1 MKIGIR
7 IEDFALSTKDNS
19 GSKVVLP
26 YTAIREIAQVAE
38 EGGLDSIWHSD
49 HLLYRFQP
57 ETTVGPWESWT
68 MLTALAEATSKIK
81 LGTLVLSNP
90 FRNPGLLAKMAHTL
104 DEVSNGRL
112 ILGIG
117 TGWHKPEF
125 DAFGYSF
132 KNRVDRF
139 EEALQILQPL
149 LKGKEASFNGKYHQA
164 NNCVIT
170 PVSSCSNGIPLLIG
184 AHGPRMLRL
193 TAQYADMWNKAWLG
207 DAETFKPHVA
217 DMQKACEET
226 NRDMDTLGITASV
239 SVAFP
244 DLGETNPFTSEPI
257 TGSIENIAKAFQKY
271 EELGTAHLIVQ
282 YTPSTLAGL
291 ERLIRTV
298 KSYRGMESNNS
309 K

>member
-1 MKIGIR
+1 MKIGVR
-7 IEDFALSTKDNS
+7 IEDFATSTNDHSGTNS
-19 GSKVVLP
+19 VLP
-26 YTAIREIAQVAE
+26 YTAIREIAQTAE

-57 ETTVGPWESWT
+57 ENTKGPWESWT
-68 MLTALAEATSKIK
+68 ILSALAEATSKIE
-81 LGTLVLSNP
+81 LGSLVLSNP

-132 KNRVDRF
+132 NNRVDRL
-139 EEALQILQPL
+139 EESLQILQPL
-149 LKGKEASFNGKYHQA
+149 LKGKKVDFNGTYNQA

-170 PVSSCSNGIPLLIG
+170 PVSPRSNGIPLLIG

-207 DAETFKPHVA
+207 DAETFKPHLA
-217 DMQKACEET
+217 ELRKACEDT
-226 NRDMDTLGITASV
+226 NRDMNTLDITASV
-239 SVAFP
+239 SVSFP
-244 DLGETNPFTSEPI
+244 DLGKTTPFTFEPI
-257 TGSIENIAKAFQKY
+257 TGSIENIAREFQKY
-271 EELGTAHLIVQ
+271 EELGTAHLVVQ

-291 ERLIRTV
+291 ERLIGVV
-298 KSYRGMESNNS
+298 KFFRKMKRNN
-309 K
+309 